1 MNIILTSIQ
10 RFLSTYGWATNKDFM
25 LSLFPS
31 AKYGTM
37 GGSISFAAVSA
48 FFVQYLGISPAL
60 IPALVVILCTELWT
74 GIRAS
79 TKMKKE
85 KFESGK
91 FSRFVI
97 KLCVWMVL
105 FYTAHSFMNEYRA
118 QETLVQIL
126 AFTFFEVLKVFLM
139 SLFLVENVTSILENL
154 AVLDGKPKAE
164 YIDKTKELFTAFF
177 TALKGLF
184 SKSDRLGK
192 GRHNHHHEPEN
203 YIDDEEQV

>member
-1 MNIILTSIQ
+1 MNIILASIQ
-10 RFLSTYGWATNKDFM
+10 RFLTTYGWASNKEFM

-31 AKYGTM
+31 VKYGTM

-60 IPALVVILCTELWT
+60 IPALVIILATELWT

-79 TKMKKE
+79 LKKKNE

-105 FYTAHSFMNEYRA
+105 FYTAHSFMNEYRE

-139 SLFLVENVTSILENL
+139 SLFLVENITSILENL
-154 AVLDGKPKAE
+154 AVLDGKPKAT
-164 YIDKTKELFTAFF
+164 YVDKTKELFNAFF
-177 TALKGLF
+177 KTLKGVF
-184 SKSDRLGK
+184 SRTADKHDR
-192 GRHNHHHEPEN
+192 HHHHHEPD
-203 YIDDEEQV
+203 IDSYEE

>member
-10 RFLSTYGWATNKDFM
+10 RFLATYGWASNKEFM

-31 AKYGTM
+31 AKYGTI
-37 GGSISFAAVSA
+37 GGNIGFAAVSA
-48 FFVQYLGISPAL
+48 FFVEYLGISPAL
-60 IPALVVILCTELWT
+60 IPALVIILATELWT

-79 TKMKKE
+79 TKVKRE

-105 FYTAHSFMNEYRA
+105 FYTAHSFMNEYRG

-154 AVLDGKPKAE
+154 AVLDGKPKAA
-164 YIDKTKELFTAFF
+164 YIDKTKELFNAFF
-177 TALKGLF
+177 KALKGLF
-184 SKSDRLGK
+184 SRPGHLGDS
-192 GRHNHHHEPEN
+192 HHHHQFDNETFSDN
-203 YIDDEEQV
+203 EEQV

>member
-1 MNIILTSIQ
+1 MQIILAAIR
-10 RFLSTYGWATNKDFM
+10 RFLSTYGWASNRDFL

-31 AKYGTM
+31 VKYGTM

-60 IPALVVILCTELWT
+60 IPALVIILATELWT
-74 GIRAS
+74 GVRAS
-79 TKMKKE
+79 RKRKE
-85 KFESGK
+85 PFESNK
-91 FSRFVI
+91 FSRFVL

-105 FYTAHSFMNEYRA
+105 FYTAHSFMNEYRG

-154 AVLDGKPKAE
+154 AVLDGKPKDTYVE
-164 YIDKTKELFTAFF
+164 KTKDLFNAFF
-177 TALKGLF
+177 KALKGIF
-184 SKSDRLGK
+184 SRQVDRHG
-192 GRHNHHHEPEN
+192 HHHYHEPEPDQDPEF
-203 YIDDEEQV
+203 YEK

>member
-1 MNIILTSIQ
+1 MNIILSAIQ
-10 RFLSTYGWATNKDFM
+10 RFLTTYGWASNKEFM

-37 GGSISFAAVSA
+37 GMNIGFASVSA
-48 FFVQYLGISPAL
+48 FFVEYLGISPAL
-60 IPALVVILCTELWT
+60 IPALVIILGTELWT

-79 TKMKKE
+79 TTKKKE

-105 FYTAHSFMNEYRA
+105 FYTAHSFMNEYRG

-126 AFTFFEVLKVFLM
+126 AYTFFEVLKVFLM
-139 SLFLVENVTSILENL
+139 SLFLVENITSILENL
-154 AVLDGKPKAE
+154 AVLDGKPKAA
-164 YIDKTKELFTAFF
+164 YIDKTKELFNAFF
-177 TALKGLF
+177 KALKGVF
-184 SKSDRLGK
+184 SKPSRLGR
-192 GRHNHHHEPEN
+192 GHHHHHDNDDNETFT
-203 YIDDEEQV
+203 DDEV

>member
-1 MNIILTSIQ
+1 MNIILASIQ
-10 RFLSTYGWATNKDFM
+10 RFLSTYGWASNKEFM

-37 GGSISFAAVSA
+37 GGSISFATVTA

-60 IPALVVILCTELWT
+60 IPALVIILGTELWT

-79 TKMKKE
+79 VKMKKE
-85 KFESGK
+85 PFESGK

-105 FYTAHSFMNEYRA
+105 FYTAHSFMNEYRG

-154 AVLDGKPKAE
+154 AVLDGKPKAA
-164 YIDKTKELFTAFF
+164 YIDKTKELFNAFF
-177 TALKGLF
+177 KALKGLF
-184 SKSDRLGK
+184 SKPRSLRGH
-192 GRHNHHHEPEN
+192 GGHHHQPDFTD
-203 YIDDEEQV
+203 DDEEQI

>member
-1 MNIILTSIQ
+1 MSYFFNIVGK
-10 RFLSTYGWATNKDFM
+10 FLSTYGWTTNKEFM

-37 GGSISFAAVSA
+37 SGSLSFAAVSA

-60 IPALVVILCTELWT
+60 IPALVIILATELWT

-79 TKMKKE
+79 TKIKHE

-91 FSRFVI
+91 FSRFII

-105 FYTAHSFMNEYRA
+105 FYTCHSFMNEYAA

-139 SLFLVENVTSILENL
+139 SLFLIENITSILENL

-164 YIDKTKELFTAFF
+164 YIDKTKQLFNAFF
-177 TALKGLF
+177 NALKGVF
-184 SKSDRLGK
+184 TKP
-192 GRHNHHHEPEN
+192 GRPGGHGINQNHDN
-203 YIDDEEQV
+203 DEEI

>member
-1 MNIILTSIQ
+1 MNIILSAIQ
-10 RFLSTYGWATNKDFM
+10 RFLTTYGWASNKEFM

-31 AKYGTM
+31 AKYGAF

-48 FFVQYLGISPAL
+48 FFVEYLGISPAL
-60 IPALVVILCTELWT
+60 VPALVVILATELWT

-85 KFESGK
+85 PFESGK

-105 FYTAHSFMNEYRA
+105 FYTAHSFMNEYKG
-118 QETLVQIL
+118 QETLVRIM

-139 SLFLVENVTSILENL
+139 SLFLIENVTSILENL
-154 AVLDGKPKAE
+154 AVLDGKPKAA
-164 YIDKTKELFTAFF
+164 YIDKTKELFNAFF
-177 TALKGLF
+177 KALKGLF
-184 SKSDRLGK
+184 YKPEHLGK
-192 GRHNHHHEPEN
+192 SHHHKPGN
-203 YIDDEEQV
+203 DLDDEEQI

>member
-1 MNIILTSIQ
+1 MNIILNSIQ
-10 RFLSTYGWATNKDFM
+10 RFLTTYGWASNKEFM

-31 AKYGTM
+31 AKYGTL
-37 GGSISFAAVSA
+37 GGNISFAAVSA

-60 IPALVVILCTELWT
+60 IPALVIILATELWT

-79 TKMKKE
+79 MKVKHE

-105 FYTAHSFMNEYRA
+105 FYTAHSFMNEYAA
-118 QETLVQIL
+118 QDTLVQIL

-139 SLFLVENVTSILENL
+139 SLFVVENVTSILENL
-154 AVLDGKPKAE
+154 AVLDGKPKAA
-164 YIDKTKELFTAFF
+164 YVDKTKELFNAFF
-177 TALKGLF
+177 DALKGIF
-184 SKSDRLGK
+184 TKTAGK
-192 GRHNHHHEPEN
+192 RGPHHKQDFDN
-203 YIDDEEQV
+203 YEE

>member
-1 MNIILTSIQ
+1 MNIILLSIQ
-10 RFLSTYGWATNKDFM
+10 RFLSTYGWASNKEFM

-31 AKYGTM
+31 AKYGTL
-37 GGSISFAAVSA
+37 GGNISFAAISA

-60 IPALVVILCTELWT
+60 IPALVIILATELWT

-79 TKMKKE
+79 TKKGE

-91 FSRFVI
+91 FSRFAI

-105 FYTAHSFMNEYRA
+105 FYTAHSFMNEYRG

-139 SLFLVENVTSILENL
+139 SLFLVENATSILENI

-164 YIDKTKELFTAFF
+164 YIDKIKDLFNAFF
-177 TALKGLF
+177 KALKGVF
-184 SKSDRLGK
+184 SK
-192 GRHNHHHEPEN
+192 GRNDGDQHNHQTATDN
-203 YIDDEEQV
+203 EE